1 MAAVGFGAVSDPPMR
16 AFPAIALLA
25 AMGHALRFCLM
36 DTGVDIASASLC
48 ASVAIGIG
56 SLLLGGRIHCPMTVL
71 FIPALLPMIPG
82 MYAYKTVFSMIMFM
96 QNLDDPS
103 AAGYLAAIV
112 RNGFVTFSVIFMLAA
127 GAAAPIF
134 LFNKRAHSLTRNK
147 NRFAADYGTLLANY
161 RRLQY
166 DDLARAGA
174 HRAGGRRPDG
184 ASLSAPDSPGENRNE
199 MFSGVSQCVDHRRL
213 LPRVVRCAGLQ
224 RSHGVFWGV
233 MAAVWI
239 YDAVVGYTTFERT
252 YKHDKFAFA
261 LYLMPFLY
269 PLISHLR
276 GLDFPMTTSPV
287 MPCTVAIFTIGLMLS
302 FSKRINLFVVLFLC
316 HWSLIGFSKVYF
328 FGIPED
334 LLWRARWCR
343 RSISFQ
349 GVYRRQFPP
358 QRQTRSAGDEYA
370 ASGDVFGTRRLFRR
384 DHLAA
389 ARRNGRIMPAART
402 SSPDRG

>member
-1 MAAVGFGAVSDPPMR
+1 MTLLAILSDGFFAAVAAVGFGAVSDPPMR

-25 AMGHALRFCLM
+25 AVGHALRFCLM

-184 ASLSAPDSPGENRNE
+184 ASLSAPDAPGENRNE
-199 MFSGVSQCVDHRRL
+199 MFSGVSQCVDRRRL

-224 RSHGVFWGV
+224 RSHGVFLGRHGRRV
-233 MAAVWI
+233 
-239 YDAVVGYTTFERT
+239 
-252 YKHDKFAFA
+252 
-261 LYLMPFLY
+261 
-269 PLISHLR
+269 
-276 GLDFPMTTSPV
+276 
-287 MPCTVAIFTIGLMLS
+287 
-302 FSKRINLFVVLFLC
+302 
-316 HWSLIGFSKVYF
+316 
-328 FGIPED
+328 D
-334 LLWRARWCR
+334 L
-343 RSISFQ
+343 
-349 GVYRRQFPP
+349 
-358 QRQTRSAGDEYA
+358 
-370 ASGDVFGTRRLFRR
+370 
-384 DHLAA
+384 
-389 ARRNGRIMPAART
+389 
-402 SSPDRG
+402 